1 LLAANDA
8 TAAMAAGDI
17 YIFDEEDDDDEDDD
31 DDVDDGELDDEE
43 FDTADPP

>member
-1 LLAANDA
+1 MAANDA

-17 YIFDEEDDDDEDDD
+17 YILDEEDDDED